1 MEPSSEPS
9 KPVVFFAGGRKRGR
23 PRVEEPLDQRVTI
36 RMTTPEYDRL
46 IRLALKHDEPVTG
59 IVRSLLKLRIPK

>member
-1 MEPSSEPS
+1 MMEPQVTDDSLF
-9 KPVVFFAGGRKRGR
+9 VAGPRKRGR

-46 IRLALKHDEPVTG
+46 IKIALKHDEPVTG
-59 IVRSLLKLRIPK
+59 IVRSLLKLRMPR